1 MKGSPVIKFVSI
13 PLDEHPGATGKAEF
27 SDRLLG
33 AIESIFAAGT
43 IGRVVAAGYLR
54 SVDPV
59 VLFAQSL
66 AGMFGF
72 RQAAYFAW
80 EIRVRWRQLFEDKI
94 CAIMHTRILGSIDV
108 VLDFYG
114 DMGYLL
120 PPRPK
125 DVLYSRLVDAL
136 GEDGLLAAELA
147 ELQKLPIGRAAVQR
161 RILALDAGVELHL
174 AALMHEM
181 VMVPSTTRW
190 NGFRRCPVHG

>member
-1 MKGSPVIKFVSI
+1 VTKLVSI
-13 PLDEHPGATGKAEF
+13 AFDEHPGATEKAQF
-27 SDRLLG
+27 SDRLLR
-33 AIESIFAAGT
+33 AIEDSFVLSAIA
-43 IGRVVAAGYLR
+43 RLLAAGYLR

-59 VLFAQSL
+59 VLFVQSL
-66 AGMFGF
+66 ASMFGL
-72 RQAAYFAW
+72 RHAAYFAW
-80 EIRVRWRQLFEDKI
+80 EIRLGWRQGFEDKI
-94 CAIMHTRILGSIDV
+94 CAITHARILASIDV

-114 DMGYLL
+114 DQGSLL

-136 GEDGLLAAELA
+136 SEDRLLAAEMA
-147 ELQKLPIGRAAVQR
+147 ELQKLPIGRAAFQR

-190 NGFRRCPVHG
+190 NGFRRYLVNG